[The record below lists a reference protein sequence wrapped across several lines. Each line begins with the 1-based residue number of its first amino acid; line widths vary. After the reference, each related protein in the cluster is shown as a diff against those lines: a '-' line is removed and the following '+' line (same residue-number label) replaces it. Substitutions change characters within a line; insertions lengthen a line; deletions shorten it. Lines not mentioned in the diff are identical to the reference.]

1 MLDIQEMIV
10 KDSKVNMS
18 EIAEESIKVI
28 SLHAKYLGLWQEE
41 KTKLLQLEEIYK
53 KLKCKK
59 VEYYLGKANDE
70 VYEKEPFHL
79 KLQRQDLDFYLDAD
93 NDLCNVKRNLVNSQ
107 NKIELIKSF
116 IDHNLNQRSHHFRN
130 ALAFL
135 NWSQGK

>member
-18 EIAEESIKVI
+18 EIAEESIRVI

>member
-18 EIAEESIKVI
+18 EIAEESIRVI

-116 IDHNLNQRSHHFRN
+116 IDHNLNQRSHHCRN

-135 NWSQGK
+135 NWSEGK